1 MAVGFKID
9 FYWFQLGSGDFLPS
23 FLSPMP
29 YRKESAK
36 QGRRFP
42 VIMKKL
48 YEGGIKRKE
57 VDKVIK

>member
-23 FLSPMP
+23 FFSPMP

-36 QGRRFP
+36 
-42 VIMKKL
+42 
-48 YEGGIKRKE
+48 
-57 VDKVIK
+57 